1 MAISGAL
8 TLLTNIVMAF
18 NTHRMQR
25 LIDNDSTLHQP
36 ELLAHI
42 APHAIEHINLRGTFA
57 FSLDRYRAQ
66 LFEVPL
72 KQRISAI
79 NP

>member
-25 LIDNDSTLHQP
+25 LIDTDPALNQP
-36 ELLAHI
+36 EQLAHI
-42 APHAIEHINLRGTFA
+42 APHAIEHN
-57 FSLDRYRAQ
+57 
-66 LFEVPL
+66 
-72 KQRISAI
+72 
-79 NP
+79 NPRVDQAAGNP